1 VSDPSKGR
9 RTFGPLVL
17 FGLGSA
23 ALAAVASSK
32 AWTTTGTPDGS
43 PLPIAIPDHGLD
55 RQSPLAASLALVV
68 LAAWG
73 VLLVTRG
80 WVRRALAVVALLAAA
95 GLVATTVDAHSSLPH
110 AVGKDL
116 ADLGLQGKDLARAQA
131 ETAMTGWWMT
141 ALIAAILCT
150 LVSLAALRFVRQWPE
165 MGARYD
171 APTGAAA
178 ELPAPE
184 DRSSID
190 LWKSL
195 DAGHDPTLDPN
206 EPPA

>member
-1 VSDPSKGR
+1 VTGR
-9 RTFGPLVL
+9 RTFGPLV
-17 FGLGSA
+17 FVGLGSA

-32 AWTTTGTPDGS
+32 AWTTTATPDGA

-68 LAAWG
+68 LAARG

-80 WVRRALAVVALLAAA
+80 WVRRALAAVALLAAV
-95 GLVATTVDAHSSLPH
+95 GLVATTIEAYWSLPD
-110 AVGKDL
+110 AVAADL
-116 ADLGLQGKDLARAQA
+116 ADLGLQGKDLLRAQA
-131 ETAMTGWWMT
+131 ETAMTGWWVT
-141 ALIAAILCT
+141 ALVAGVIGALAT
-150 LVSLAALRFVRQWPE
+150 LAALRFVRDWPE
-165 MGARYD
+165 MGTRYD

-178 ELPAPE
+178 SLPAPE
-184 DRSSID
+184 DRTSID

-195 DAGHDPTLDPN
+195 DAGQDPTLGPN

>member
-1 VSDPSKGR
+1 VTGR

-17 FGLGSA
+17 VGLGSA

-32 AWTTTGTPDGS
+32 AWTTTATPGGE
-43 PLPIAIPDHGLD
+43 PLPIAIPAHGLD

-80 WVRRALAVVALLAAA
+80 WVRRVLAGVALLAAA
-95 GLVATTVDAHSSLPH
+95 GLVATTIEARWSLQDA
-110 AVGKDL
+110 AAADL
-116 ADLGLQGKDLARAQA
+116 ADLGLRGDDLLRAEA
-131 ETAMTGWWMT
+131 GTTMTGWWIT
-141 ALIAAILCT
+141 ALIVGVICT
-150 LVSLAALRFVRQWPE
+150 LSTLVALRFVRHWPE

-171 APTGAAA
+171 APGGGEVA
-178 ELPAPE
+178 LPAPE

-195 DAGHDPTLDPN
+195 DAGQDPTLGPN
-206 EPPA
+206 EPRA

>member
-1 VSDPSKGR
+1 VTGR

-17 FGLGSA
+17 IGLGSA

-43 PLPIAIPDHGLD
+43 PLPIAIPAHGLD

-68 LAAWG
+68 LASWG

-80 WVRRALAVVALLAAA
+80 WVRRALAAVALLAAA
-95 GLVATTVDAHSSLPH
+95 GLVVVTIEAHSSLPH
-110 AVGKDL
+110 AVAGDLAELGLRGKDL
-116 ADLGLQGKDLARAQA
+116 SRAQA
-131 ETAMTGWWMT
+131 ETAMTGWW
-141 ALIAAILCT
+141 IAA
-150 LVSLAALRFVRQWPE
+150 LVAGLICAAATLAALRFVRDWPE
-165 MGARYD
+165 MGSRYD
-171 APTGAAA
+171 APTGASAP
-178 ELPAPE
+178 LPAPE

-195 DAGHDPTLDPN
+195 DAGQDPTLGPN

>member
-1 VSDPSKGR
+1 VTGR

-17 FGLGSA
+17 LGLGSA

-32 AWTTTGTPDGS
+32 AWTTTATPEGS

-80 WVRRALAVVALLAAA
+80 WVRRMLAAVALLAAA
-95 GLVATTVDAHSSLPH
+95 GLVATTIEARSSLPD
-110 AVGKDL
+110 AVAGDL
-116 ADLGLQGKDLARAQA
+116 ADLGLQGKDLLRAQA
-131 ETAMTGWWMT
+131 GTAMTGWWIT
-141 ALIAAILCT
+141 ALVAGVICT
-150 LVSLAALRFVRQWPE
+150 VATLAALRFVRDWPE

-178 ELPAPE
+178 TLPPPE

-195 DAGHDPTLDPN
+195 DAGQDPTLDPN

>member
-1 VSDPSKGR
+1 MTGR

-17 FGLGSA
+17 VGLGSA
-23 ALAAVASSK
+23 ALASVAASK
-32 AWTTTGTPDGS
+32 AWTTTATPGGA

-80 WVRRALAVVALLAAA
+80 WVRRVLAGVALLAA
-95 GLVATTVDAHSSLPH
+95 GGVVATTVEARSSLPD
-110 AVGKDL
+110 AVARDL
-116 ADLGLQGKDLARAQA
+116 ADLGLQGKDLLRAQSG
-131 ETAMTGWWMT
+131 TTMTGWW
-141 ALIAAILCT
+141 IAA
-150 LVSLAALRFVRQWPE
+150 LVAGVICVLATSAALRFVRDWPE
-165 MGARYD
+165 MGTRYD
-171 APTGAAA
+171 APTGAPAP
-178 ELPAPE
+178 LPAPE

-195 DAGHDPTLDPN
+195 DAGQDPTLGPN
-206 EPPA
+206 EPRA